1 MFTHQLK
8 MENKNKGL
16 FVIAREWENIQ
27 PRIERALM
35 KVDDM
40 HALVPEI
47 HSQTKDLS
55 NLSAL
60 PSIAAHLKLLSEH
73 LVNSA
78 TGKDHISTKTATL
91 IFKILGVVII
101 ALILMIIFLLTGDHF
116 SLVPHL
122 KGLQ

>member
-1 MFTHQLK
+1 MNEK
-8 MENKNKGL
+8 EKGL
-16 FVIAREWENIQ
+16 FVLAKQWDEMQ
-27 PRIERALM
+27 PRIQVALS

-47 HSQTKDLS
+47 HNQTRDLN

-60 PSIAAHLKLLSEH
+60 PSIAAHLKVLSEH

-78 TGKDHISTKTATL
+78 TGKDHIPTKTATL
-91 IFKILGVVII
+91 IFKILGFVIV
-101 ALILMIIFLLTGDHF
+101 ALVLMIIFLLTGDHF
-116 SLVPHL
+116 SLLPHL